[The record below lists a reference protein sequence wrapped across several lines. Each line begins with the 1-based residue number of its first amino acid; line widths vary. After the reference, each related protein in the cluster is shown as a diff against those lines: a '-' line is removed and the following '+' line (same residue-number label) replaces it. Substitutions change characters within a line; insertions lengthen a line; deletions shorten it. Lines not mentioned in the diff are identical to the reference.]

1 MPNYPVKNR
10 YSNIEEFAA
19 AIAGITEAYSLRDNV
34 PYVGITVNGP
44 EIKGR
49 RASTDKDFTI
59 NLPELFEAQQK
70 LDLISTTDLK
80 QFITTRAQS
89 PAMAILKQLNII

>member
-1 MPNYPVKNR
+1 M
-10 YSNIEEFAA
+10 
-19 AIAGITEAYSLRDNV
+19 

-44 EIKGR
+44 EIKGK
-49 RASTDKDFTI
+49 RASTGKDFTI